1 MGISCG
7 CFAVHTRHLVRIPID
22 AITSIVWQ
30 KDKTHPV
37 SIESERSPS
46 GMCLKQF
53 DNKNLSINLELT
65 KICIVE
71 NNEKFQQANATAKRV
86 R

>member
-1 MGISCG
+1 MVIANSALRASLAIYHLISKRNARSWNN
-7 CFAVHTRHLVRIPID
+7 CFKNNRTGTSRGVRLPNSID

-46 GMCLKQF
+46 GMYLKQF
-53 DNKNLSINLELT
+53 QLT
-65 KICIVE
+65 
-71 NNEKFQQANATAKRV
+71 
-86 R
+86 